1 MIDDKIM
8 AAAANAQLRELIR
21 ILADIS
27 ADLALIRKTLED
39 WDTTYIPISGVKI
52 HSLRMTAT
60 IFDQT
65 PRNR

>member
-1 MIDDKIM
+1 MTDTALDI
-8 AAAANAQLRELIR
+8 QGELHHLAG

-27 ADLALIRKTLED
+27 ADLALIRKILED
-39 WDTTYIPISGVKI
+39 WDTTYTPISGVKI

-65 PRNR
+65 PRR